1 MSAASVEYVFITTA
15 ALFRDADGE
24 VTAAL
29 PSVRLGSIGPTY
41 ALARL
46 GYDARTVS
54 VFRDTEL
61 AEASLAKAKRI
72 VFGEMSDAAEGWI
85 TSATLY
91 RKLLERIDDRRGRV
105 VFSIADD
112 HFEDRDFLSFYR
124 EALPECLAVTAV
136 SERLA
141 ATVRDLTERPVYVV
155 PEPAEGVRRPPHAPT
170 TRRPSRW
177 LLWLAEHAGVPG
189 DAWRVRLLWY
199 GYPMNLHVL
208 LDMLPELER
217 FSTVYPLELTCITNP
232 VAEIEQLLTPER
244 TRGDARLRARFIPW
258 TFGAV
263 ENALAASDFVLIPS
277 QYGDLRRQAKSPNR
291 LVSALHGGRLPICH
305 PLPAYAPYAG
315 FAWVGENLVEGLRW
329 ALENPRK
336 VVERIAAGQGYIEER
351 HSPEAVA
358 RAWLNVFRT
367 SA

>member
-1 MSAASVEYVFITTA
+1 MSAEYVFLTTA
-15 ALFRDADGE
+15 ALFRAADGE

-54 VFRDTEL
+54 VFRDTGL
-61 AEASLAKAKRI
+61 AEASVVKAKRI
-72 VFGEMSDAAEGWI
+72 VFGEMSDAAEGWVG
-85 TSATLY
+85 SATLY
-91 RKLLERIDDRRGRV
+91 RKLLARIEDRRRRV

-112 HFEDRDFLSFYR
+112 HFDDPDFLGFYR
-124 EALPECLAVTAV
+124 EALPECLAVTTV
-136 SERLA
+136 SEKLA
-141 ATVRDLTERPVYVV
+141 ATLRKLTERPVYVV
-155 PEPAEGVRRPPHAPT
+155 AEPVEGVRRTPHAPA
-170 TRRPSRW
+170 TRRPARW
-177 LLWLAEHAGVPG
+177 LLWLAERAGVPR

-208 LDMLPELER
+208 LEMLPELER
-217 FSTVYPLELTCITNP
+217 FSAAYPIELTCVTNP
-232 VAEIEQLLTPER
+232 VAEIEQLLTPAR
-244 TRGDARLRARFIPW
+244 TRDDARLRARFIPW

-277 QYGDLRRQAKSPNR
+277 HYGDARRQAKSPNR
-291 LVSALHGGRLPICH
+291 LVCAMHGGRLPICH
-305 PLPAYAPYAG
+305 PLPAYAPYAE

-329 ALENPRK
+329 ALENPHQ
-336 VVERIAAGQGYIEER
+336 VLERIAAGQRYIDER
-351 HSPEAVA
+351 HSSEAVA

-367 SA
+367 TT